1 MAFQTRSFI
10 DGKKTAMIYQTT
22 DTIAVH
28 QSCMKMPQHNH
39 H

>member
-22 DTIAVH
+22 AKLFAAIFLYIFIL
-28 QSCMKMPQHNH
+28 K
-39 H
+39 